1 VALRL
6 DDDSPCRQET
16 TMNETAD
23 EMSKSG
29 GYTVSEEANQPS
41 RRRRIA
47 IEADALPE
55 SGPVPTTLKYE
66 PRR

>member
-1 VALRL
+1 
-6 DDDSPCRQET
+6 
-16 TMNETAD
+16 MNETAD